1 MSRYLKTARHAFV
14 ELPCCGL
21 LLLSLA
27 FGGCHKSADEYL
39 HRAHEAAYRKDPQ
52 RALREFR
59 LALDA
64 VDRIETAGAQAV
76 RARALRGA
84 ADIYY
89 LELRDI
95 PRAVEAY
102 RELLQV
108 CPEAPESI
116 EGHIYLGDIL
126 KNHYRD
132 LRGAIGELNAAVAH
146 HAPQSAELSYR
157 IAKMYFQLAN
167 YPQCVLEADRVVD
180 RFGNSAFADDA
191 LLLKAQALS
200 MMENKRADATRV
212 LETLIDRFP
221 DSELQPHAL
230 FELGK
235 LHDEMGEPEKA
246 IECWVEA
253 LRRHPDPAVVQAAI
267 LRVRKRIESQTPLR
281 IGDHLSAFDRQRT
294 RPAAHRTNPPQDV
307 IESRPES
314 ERGIA
319 E

>member
-1 MSRYLKTARHAFV
+1 
-14 ELPCCGL
+14 
-21 LLLSLA
+21 
-27 FGGCHKSADEYL
+27 
-39 HRAHEAAYRKDPQ
+39 
-52 RALREFR
+52 
-59 LALDA
+59 
-64 VDRIETAGAQAV
+64 VDRLDTAEAQAV

-89 LELRDI
+89 LELREI
-95 PRAVEAY
+95 PRAVEAS

-108 CPEAPESI
+108 CPESPESI
-116 EGHIYLGDIL
+116 EGHIYLADIL
-126 KNHYRD
+126 KNHYHD

-146 HAPQSAELSYR
+146 HATQSSELSYR

-167 YPQCVLEADRVVD
+167 YPQCVLEADRVVE
-180 RFGNSAFADDA
+180 RHGNSAFVDDA

-221 DSELQPHAL
+221 ESELQPHAL

-253 LRRHPDPAVVQAAI
+253 LKRHPDPAVVQSAI
-267 LRVRKRIESQTPLR
+267 LRARKRIENMTPLR

-294 RPAAHRTNPPQDV
+294 RASAQRRTPSSQSV
-307 IESRPES
+307 LESRPETD
-314 ERGIA
+314 RGIP